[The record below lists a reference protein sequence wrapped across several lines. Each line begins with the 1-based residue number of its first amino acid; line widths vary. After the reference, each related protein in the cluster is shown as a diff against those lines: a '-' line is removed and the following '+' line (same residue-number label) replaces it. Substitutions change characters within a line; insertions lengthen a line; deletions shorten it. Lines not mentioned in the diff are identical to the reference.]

1 MLTISIINI
10 SIFLDLLLQ
19 FFDLI
24 KSNFLFNLS
33 CETLI
38 LTLIILMDD
47 RSTDKILKGLQGT
60 ASATVIARGAID
72 AYKAWDSSNPDDE
85 EKPEENKDKTDDNKE
100 EAHNKDPKNEVKDS
114 KKTNEK

>member
-19 FFDLI
+19 LFDFF
-24 KSNFLFNLS
+24 KSNLWFILS
-33 CETLI
+33 YEIII
-38 LTLIILMDD
+38 LTLIFLMAG

-85 EKPEENKDKTDDNKE
+85 DKSEENKDKKDDKKDDVQ
-100 EAHNKDPKNEVKDS
+100 NKDPKTEVKDS
-114 KKTNEK
+114 KETNEK